1 MRSAGGRPLTSGP
14 VDPRD
19 AAGADVHAAL
29 SSPTRRRL
37 LALLRADDAARDAHD
52 LAQVVGLHLTTVRF
66 HLEVLRRAGLLG
78 RSSSPQAGAGRPR
91 TVYAAVSAARADVS
105 DGYRQLAGLLAAHLS
120 DTAEARSVRA
130 EQAGRDWAGHLLPA
144 VGDTGLT
151 VGEAA
156 GRVSGLFA
164 DLGFEPEL
172 TTIGQDRQIALRACP
187 FRAVAREHPEVVCS
201 VHLGLLRG
209 SLAQLGA
216 SATSRLMP
224 FVEPELCLAHLAP
237 AA

>member
-105 DGYRQLAGLLAAHLS
+105 DGYGSWRACWQPICPTPPSRDRFAPNKRGVTGPGVCCPPS
-120 DTAEARSVRA
+120 GTPVSRWARPRA
-130 EQAGRDWAGHLLPA
+130 E
-144 VGDTGLT
+144 
-151 VGEAA
+151 
-156 GRVSGLFA
+156 
-164 DLGFEPEL
+164 
-172 TTIGQDRQIALRACP
+172 
-187 FRAVAREHPEVVCS
+187 
-201 VHLGLLRG
+201 
-209 SLAQLGA
+209 
-216 SATSRLMP
+216 
-224 FVEPELCLAHLAP
+224 
-237 AA
+237 